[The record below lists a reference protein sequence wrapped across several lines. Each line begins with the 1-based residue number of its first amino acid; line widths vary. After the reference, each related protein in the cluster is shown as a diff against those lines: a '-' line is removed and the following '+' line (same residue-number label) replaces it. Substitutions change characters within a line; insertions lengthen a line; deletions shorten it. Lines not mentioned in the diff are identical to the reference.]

1 MVDRVTLYDPLS
13 PCLFIICLETLAITV
28 SGNKNI
34 QGILEDKEEIK
45 LEMFA
50 DDATA
55 FLRKNPIRLEALLHT
70 ADLFSKCSG
79 LEINSEKTEMVSGN
93 HFSSTVATVIS
104 SKKHM
109 HQGHDQNSKCLQFTY
124 SDSQRKKLNFEEIFG
139 SIKEKLQ
146 TWMWRV
152 LTIFGRIADCEV

>member
-104 SKKHM
+104 SEKTYASRTR
-109 HQGHDQNSKCLQFTY
+109 SKF
-124 SDSQRKKLNFEEIFG
+124 
-139 SIKEKLQ
+139 
-146 TWMWRV
+146 
-152 LTIFGRIADCEV
+152 